1 MKVEVQEINSCQK
14 KLAVEIPLEVVKKEL
29 DSLYRDLQGKVKV
42 KGFRPGKV
50 PKGILE
56 RLYKNEVESEVINKI
71 IPDTCTKIIQE
82 NGIRAIGHP
91 RLDEV
96 ELEKEKP
103 LRFTAI
109 VDVIPNISLKDYG
122 GWELTKKIVRV
133 TEDQLDEELGR
144 LREIHAQWDAVDRPA
159 QKGDYIALNYQ
170 GSLEGKKLPELRA
183 EHLEAIIGSNY
194 LPPSFEEQLIGMNI
208 GEKRDIK
215 VSFPLDHSNE
225 KLAGKEVLFEVQLEE
240 IKVKRLSELND
251 EFARE
256 VREDVETLEELKQ
269 KTLKLLEEYAA
280 NRAETLLKKEIVDRL
295 VAENP
300 FPVPE
305 PLIEAEVQRML
316 YNMEAGLELQGKRL
330 EAPEFYRERF
340 REAALNNVQAE
351 LILEKIQTQETI
363 EVSEEEMDNEVE
375 LVASR
380 FKKSEELIKT
390 EMGEKLRSQL
400 GRRKAL
406 DLLVKKCKIQEEIVA
421 PEDLPANAIEG
432 NSLAKLRL

>member
-1 MKVEVQEINSCQK
+1 MKVELQEINSCQK
-14 KLAVEIPLEVVKKEL
+14 KLEVEIPLEVVKKEL
-29 DSLYRDLQGKVKV
+29 DSFYRDLQKKVKI

-56 RLYKNEVESEVINKI
+56 RLYKNEVESELINKI
-71 IPDTCTKIIQE
+71 IPDTYTKIIQE
-82 NGIRAIGHP
+82 NGIRAIGPP

-109 VDVIPNISLKDYG
+109 VDVIPDISLKEYG

-133 TEDQLDEELGR
+133 TEDQLNEELGQ
-144 LREIHAQWDAVDRPA
+144 LREIHAQWDAVDRPV
-159 QKGDYIALNYQ
+159 QKGDYITLNYQ
-170 GSLEGKKLPELRA
+170 GSIEGKKLPELRA
-183 EHLEAIIGSNY
+183 ENLEAIIGSDY

-240 IKVKRLSELND
+240 IKVTKLSNLND

-256 VREDVETLEELKQ
+256 VRVYVETLEELQDKS
-269 KTLKLLEEYAA
+269 LKLLEEYAA
-280 NRAETLLKKEIVDRL
+280 NRAEALLKKEIVDRL

-305 PLIEAEVQRML
+305 PLVEAEVQRML
-316 YNMEAGLELQGKRL
+316 YRMETGLELQGRRL
-330 EAPEFYRERF
+330 EAPESYRERF

-351 LILEKIQTQETI
+351 LILEKIQTQEAI

-380 FKKSEELIKT
+380 FKKSEELVKT

-406 DLLVKKCKIQEEIVA
+406 DLLVKKCKIQEETVD
-421 PEDLPANAIEG
+421 PEDLPANASEEE
-432 NSLAKLRL
+432 SVL